1 MKPHQRKQ
9 TQGGESSQPQTTN
22 DPNLPTFFYMPREQP
37 YGCFCQ
43 WKSGNF
49 KVPISTLS
57 WLKFAHPK
65 NTTQTLAP
73 EDEFGTLEFN
83 CAEQFMMYC
92 KAVFF
97 SDQAS
102 AEKIM
107 GSEDPAHQKKMGR
120 LVKGFSADQWRSVC
134 ERVVFEGNWWK
145 FSQNRAYRE
154 ALMGTGE
161 RELCEA
167 SRSDRLWG
175 IGYNAK
181 EALQYRRLWGENLL
195 GKGLMRVR
203 EKIKERLEAHAQYIR
218 DDWELP
224 DAEMWEALKREQAEK
239 KERAW
244 QKGRW
249 TETYSDPN

>member
-1 MKPHQRKQ
+1 
-9 TQGGESSQPQTTN
+9 
-22 DPNLPTFFYMPREQP
+22 
-37 YGCFCQ
+37 
-43 WKSGNF
+43 
-49 KVPISTLS
+49 
-57 WLKFAHPK
+57 
-65 NTTQTLAP
+65 
-73 EDEFGTLEFN
+73 
-83 CAEQFMMYC
+83 MMYC
-92 KAVFF
+92 KAIFF
-97 SDQAS
+97 SDPAS

-107 GSEDPAHQKKMGR
+107 ASEDPAFQKKMGR
-120 LVKGFSADQWRSVC
+120 LVKGFSAAQWRNVC

-154 ALMGTGE
+154 TLMGTGE

-167 SRSDRLWG
+167 SRADRLWG

-203 EKIKERLEAHAQYIR
+203 KEIKERLEAHAQYIR

-224 DAEMWEALKREQAEK
+224 DAGMWEALKSEQAK
-239 KERAW
+239 KMERVW

-249 TETYSDPN
+249 TEARSDSN

>member
-1 MKPHQRKQ
+1 
-9 TQGGESSQPQTTN
+9 
-22 DPNLPTFFYMPREQP
+22 
-37 YGCFCQ
+37 
-43 WKSGNF
+43 
-49 KVPISTLS
+49 
-57 WLKFAHPK
+57 
-65 NTTQTLAP
+65 
-73 EDEFGTLEFN
+73 
-83 CAEQFMMYC
+83 MMYC

-203 EKIKERLEAHAQYIR
+203 EKIKERLEAQAQYIR